1 MTSSVDTHIA
11 LSIKDLTVTLPD
23 GRRLLNRANLD
34 VAHGEFLLLVGAS
47 GSGKSTL
54 LTLIGRFG
62 ERRDGECRVTGSIR
76 VLPPPSDKGER
87 PRVGMVFQTLA
98 LFDELS
104 PVDNVCFAIDHRGAG
119 PDGKDRAA
127 QREAPRAEAKRRLG
141 ELGVPDRSRISD
153 LSGGE
158 RQRVALARTMAVEPA
173 VLLFDEPT
181 TGLDPYRSRNVA
193 EMIARTHRESGKT
206 VLVVT
211 HDFAPFL
218 PHRPRLVLLD
228 AEEGTLREID
238 EAALREYFGRSQPAT
253 PSSVEQKAN
262 GGGRGAGIERM
273 LGLLEEPG
281 RVVVAVGDAVVA
293 PFCGW
298 RRPRWKLRYLWH
310 YLRMVLFGTT
320 AVYVAIAGAMLGFV
334 TVLFG
339 FSQMPYAEVT
349 VPLLTEE
356 FLAAAG
362 YSTYRV
368 LGPVLVSLLIAGKCG
383 AAVAADVGARRLTH
397 QFEAMR
403 SFAARPRFY
412 LYGNIVVALVVGC
425 PVLTLIAYLANSY
438 AALVAFLMTSDEATI
453 AMFRNNFFATIMPSY
468 VTFPIGTG
476 WMIAK
481 MTSSGVVIAAL
492 AYSIGSRAKHSA
504 VDVSRDVGLAI
515 FWGSL
520 AVLALHAAFSFVEF

>member
-1 MTSSVDTHIA
+1 MTSSADTHIA
-11 LSIKDLTVTLPD
+11 LSIKGLTVTLPD

-76 VLPPPSDKGER
+76 VLPPPTDTGER

-206 VLVVT
+206 VVVVT

-238 EAALREYFGRSQPAT
+238 EAALRE
-253 PSSVEQKAN
+253 
-262 GGGRGAGIERM
+262 
-273 LGLLEEPG
+273 
-281 RVVVAVGDAVVA
+281 
-293 PFCGW
+293 
-298 RRPRWKLRYLWH
+298 
-310 YLRMVLFGTT
+310 
-320 AVYVAIAGAMLGFV
+320 
-334 TVLFG
+334 
-339 FSQMPYAEVT
+339 
-349 VPLLTEE
+349 
-356 FLAAAG
+356 
-362 YSTYRV
+362 
-368 LGPVLVSLLIAGKCG
+368 
-383 AAVAADVGARRLTH
+383 
-397 QFEAMR
+397 
-403 SFAARPRFY
+403 
-412 LYGNIVVALVVGC
+412 
-425 PVLTLIAYLANSY
+425 
-438 AALVAFLMTSDEATI
+438 
-453 AMFRNNFFATIMPSY
+453 
-468 VTFPIGTG
+468 
-476 WMIAK
+476 
-481 MTSSGVVIAAL
+481 
-492 AYSIGSRAKHSA
+492 
-504 VDVSRDVGLAI
+504 
-515 FWGSL
+515 
-520 AVLALHAAFSFVEF
+520 